1 MLSLIPYG
9 NYLQIEP
16 NMTKKKKDSVDI
28 VKQTKKVIKQRGERA
43 LTDRREGA
51 TTNPLGANQY
61 MFDPRQKMCWDS
73 FINPKSKTF
82 GNAYRSAILASYSH
96 RTAVG
101 ITSQDWFRE
110 KTRRLQLF
118 GKAEKVLEEMIDM
131 PVKTMTTENVGTREE
146 PVYEEVVVTEPA
158 LVKIKQ
164 DTAKFIAERLGK
176 DEGYSSRSELAGPL
190 SVSLVVDEETRLLT
204 KLALATYIKNG
215 NNK

>member
-1 MLSLIPYG
+1 M
-9 NYLQIEP
+9 
-16 NMTKKKKDSVDI
+16 KKNKSEDMA
-28 VKQTKKVIKQRGERA
+28 KQTKKVTKKKKGERS

-61 MFDPRQKMCWDS
+61 MYDPRQKMCWES

-101 ITSQDWFRE
+101 ITSLNWFRE

-131 PVKTMTTENVGTREE
+131 PVKTMRIENVGTKSE

-164 DTAKFIAERLGK
+164 DTAKFITERLGK

-190 SVSLVVDEETRLLT
+190 GVSLVVDEETRLLT